1 MFTELK
7 RIIHKN
13 ITGPSEIYSLLTKSC
28 KIINMNAIEKLNKKN
43 QEGKFICIG
52 LDTDINKLPACLKE
66 NSDPIL
72 HFNKAII
79 EKCSEQAAAYKLNFA
94 FYEREGYKGLQI
106 LEDTIAAIPEDILI
120 IADAKRGDIGNTS
133 QMYTEAILNKMNF
146 DSITV
151 NPYMGDDS
159 IAPFIKDP
167 DKLTFILAL
176 TSNTGASDFE
186 KQKLENGLFLYQLV
200 IDKVNYWNKNFNCGI
215 VFGATKTEELYENMK
230 RIGDLPVLL
239 PGVGAQGG
247 SLEDVVKTFK
257 EFNRKN
263 YLINVSRTIIYKS
276 SENDFAE
283 AALNEVIDL
292 NESVKRLLND

>member
-1 MFTELK
+1 
-7 RIIHKN
+7 
-13 ITGPSEIYSLLTKSC
+13 
-28 KIINMNAIEKLNKKN
+28 MNAAEKLNKKN

-52 LDTDINKLPACLKE
+52 LDTDINKLPVCLKE
-66 NSDPIL
+66 SSNPVL
-72 HFNKAII
+72 EFNKAII
-79 EKCSEQAAAYKLNFA
+79 EKCSGHAAAFKLNFA
-94 FYEREGYKGLQI
+94 FYEREGYKGFQI
-106 LEDTIAAIPEDILI
+106 LEDTLAAIPEDILI

-133 QMYTEAILNKMNF
+133 QMYADAILNKMNF

-167 DKLTFILAL
+167 GKLIFILAL
-176 TSNTGASDFE
+176 TSNAGASDFE
-186 KQKLENGLFLYQLV
+186 KQKLENGMYLYQLV
-200 IDKVNYWNKNFNCGI
+200 IDKVTHWNKNFNCGI
-215 VFGATKTEELYENMK
+215 VFGATKSEDLHENMK

-247 SLEDVVKTFK
+247 SLEDIVNIFK

-283 AALNEVIDL
+283 AALNEIISL
-292 NESVKRLLND
+292 NKSVNQLLND